1 LNETI
6 ELDKSCQLYVLDYI
20 DALIQMDRIE
30 EALETSKILLK
41 EFPNSI
47 DSYLTRFKILNLLED
62 YNQSIWFITSVL
74 EKYSKNEK
82 VIECIKTAIK
92 NELEICKY
100 SFYYK
105 FEQFD
110 SIMGELDLSEYLV
123 EKAPEGG
130 NMGEM
135 SLDTLIGDSLDLGDL
150 GLDDF
155 GLGTAPPPV
164 EAKKETEKKSNSKIQ
179 PAPPKLTPYEYFQIG
194 EKEFPV
200 LRAMRNFAQHGVDF
214 YTVGKNYLN
223 VFYQSTY
230 KIALKAIISFHGEEF
245 QEYDNHLRKAFG
257 FNDEVLKDYSKSL
270 KKDKV
275 N

>member
-1 LNETI
+1 
-6 ELDKSCQLYVLDYI
+6 LYVQDYI

-41 EFPNSI
+41 EFPDSI
-47 DSYLTRFKILNLLED
+47 ESYLTRFKILNLLED

-74 EKYSKNEK
+74 EKYSRNEK

-100 SFYYK
+100 SYYYK
-105 FEQFD
+105 FEQFE
-110 SIMGELDLSEYLV
+110 SVMSELDLSEYLV

-135 SLDTLIGDSLDLGDL
+135 SLDALIGDSLDLDDL
-150 GLDDF
+150 GLDDL
-155 GLGTAPPPV
+155 GLGDAPAPV
-164 EAKKETEKKSNSKIQ
+164 ETKKDSEKKPNTKDK

-200 LRAMRNFAQHGVDF
+200 LRAMRNFAKHGVDF
-214 YTVGKNYLN
+214 YTVGKKYLN
-223 VFYQSTY
+223 IFYQSTY
-230 KIALKAIISFHGEEF
+230 KVALKAIISYHGEEF

-257 FNDEVLKDYSKSL
+257 FSEDILKDYAKGL
-270 KKDKV
+270 HKDKV